1 MELLYSN
8 RDYSAAIPLLVK
20 APSWQAARARGG
32 GVDCLCGP
40 DSTSVQAFSRLVGPD
55 RGNPEGI
62 APDYHGI
69 CSATDGLADAISR
82 LAGQEYADVFRDILR
97 DQRMGPSRC
106 FLVGSRVIIKS
117 QRPDTCDFLTGLL
130 NDGDIQF
137 LLCLMGA
144 IVKRRCPTALDV
156 VTRLSSHPDREV
168 AKQAN
173 AAVRK
178 LSEKK

>member
-1 MELLYSN
+1 M
-8 RDYSAAIPLLVK
+8 
-20 APSWQAARARGG
+20 
-32 GVDCLCGP
+32 
-40 DSTSVQAFSRLVGPD
+40 
-55 RGNPEGI
+55 
-62 APDYHGI
+62 
-69 CSATDGLADAISR
+69 
-82 LAGQEYADVFRDILR
+82 FRDILR

-144 IVKRRCPTALDV
+144 NRQAACPTALDV